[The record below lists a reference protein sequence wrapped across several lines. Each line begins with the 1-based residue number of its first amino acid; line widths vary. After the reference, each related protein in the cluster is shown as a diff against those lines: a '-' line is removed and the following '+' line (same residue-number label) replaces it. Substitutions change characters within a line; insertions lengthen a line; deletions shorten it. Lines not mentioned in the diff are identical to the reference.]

1 MDLDSQFLNTNAVYN
16 FMILAAEGP
25 ENPLSLTQL
34 VNFINPTL
42 RYLFRNSNLPQV
54 SEADI
59 INVLPEL
66 QSESTSNN
74 LGFHHVY
81 FILSHIFYNLN
92 YVSGFNNEFNQDL
105 FKDVRGPSEL
115 ELQRIHLYKDTNPTY
130 YSQLWE
136 EVNERTSAAR
146 AAAIQNRRAEIVN
159 AGNYGAGKKR
169 KTKKAKRSRKS
180 RKSRK
185 A

>member
-1 MDLDSQFLNTNAVYN
+1 MNLDSTFLNSNAVYN
-16 FMILAAEGP
+16 FKILAAEGP
-25 ENPLSLTQL
+25 GNPLSLTQL
-34 VNFINPTL
+34 VNFIPPTII
-42 RYLFRNSNLPQV
+42 YLSGPPITLTEDGVTQF
-54 SEADI
+54 
-59 INVLPEL
+59 LPEL
-66 QSESTSNN
+66 QSEPTSNN
-74 LGFHHVY
+74 LGVHHVY
-81 FILSHIFYNLN
+81 FILSHIIY
-92 YVSGFNNEFNQDL
+92 GIGIDGIKMFNDKFNQDV
-105 FKDVRGPSEL
+105 FQDVRGPSEL